1 MLAKEEFLLIIYFVV
16 VILLLTTFT
25 IVFFIT
31 YQKRKNKLLL
41 EKYEAE
47 KRFEDEIVKSK
58 LEIQEQTLKNV
69 GWELHDNIGQL
80 LSVASMQLNILS
92 KSIDNKSTMAVSDIK
107 EVVASSLQEVRSLS
121 KSLNSE
127 VIQFSGLEESV
138 KNELSRFERLQV
150 IEPVFRLQGDGF
162 DLDQKDTIILYRILQ
177 ELFSNVI
184 KHSKASKL
192 EVTFDYS
199 RESLKIIVKDN
210 GVGFN
215 MNKIN
220 RGSGMF
226 NLESRAKLINSDLN
240 IESSINNGTIVTL
253 IYPTEIHEFE

>member
-41 EKYEAE
+41 DKYEAE

-80 LSVASMQLNILS
+80 LSVANMQLNILS
-92 KSIDNKSTMAVSDIK
+92 SKVDENYKTSVSDIK

-127 VIQFSGLEESV
+127 VIEYSGLEESV

-150 IEPVFRLQGDGF
+150 IQPSFKLQGEGF

-184 KHSKASKL
+184 KHSKADKIDV
-192 EVTFDYS
+192 EFDYNNDQ
-199 RESLKIIVKDN
+199 LKIKVKDN
-210 GVGFN
+210 GIGFN
-215 MNKIN
+215 SEEIKK
-220 RGSGMF
+220 GSGMF
-226 NLESRAKLINSDLN
+226 NMQSRAKMINAKLDFD
-240 IESSINNGTIVTL
+240 SSVSSGTSVNL
-253 IYPTEIHEFE
+253 IYPAEISVYE